1 MNWRRRRIRLAVTK
15 RSQNLWTWKIAF
27 PNDFSAASKVRGGGG
42 DMGSG
47 SGSASSIR
55 LIWITVFYVSFIVFI
70 YGFLEKAARFKRKN
84 LLIHDVSGGR
94 NESRTFE
101 PTEEC
106 PQRLLIGILRS
117 T

>member
-1 MNWRRRRIRLAVTK
+1 MPVTK

-55 LIWITVFYVSFIVFI
+55 LIWITVFYVSFIFFI
-70 YGFLEKAARFKRKN
+70 YGFLEKAARSKRKN
-84 LLIHDVSGGR
+84 LLIPDPDVSGGR
-94 NESRTFE
+94 NESHTFE